1 MASVVLAIIKVIEEA
16 VVLVD
21 DLLEVLREL
30 LSRYLFFHPFWRAL
44 RDQALLVVGTV
55 LRHSDVGDG
64 ETQNQESSK
73 TKKKQTHKLS
83 TSLAHLIREK
93 CHPRTSKLQTCHA
106 TQHVHAGVQIRG
118 AGVVPGCADDVSGVG
133 KGVRQRSEATNV
145 CTVDC
150 NFCSSESSCG
160 GKLERKLSI
169 VERLQA
175 VVER

>member
-64 ETQNQESSK
+64 ETQDQELKDKKNRLISSVHHQHIQYARSA
-73 TKKKQTHKLS
+73 T
-83 TSLAHLIREK
+83 RELPSFK
-93 CHPRTSKLQTCHA
+93 PA
-106 TQHVHAGVQIRG
+106 TRHSMCMQVCRSGELGSSR
-118 AGVVPGCADDVSGVG
+118 VVPMTSQASEKVYGSE
-133 KGVRQRSEATNV
+133 VRLRMSVRSTAAFV
-145 CTVDC
+145 
-150 NFCSSESSCG
+150 
-160 GKLERKLSI
+160 
-169 VERLQA
+169 RLRA
-175 VVER
+175 LAEGS

>member
-73 TKKKQTHKLS
+73 TKKNR
-83 TSLAHLIREK
+83 LI
-93 CHPRTSKLQTCHA
+93 SS
-106 TQHVHAGVQIRG
+106 VHH
-118 AGVVPGCADDVSGVG
+118 
-133 KGVRQRSEATNV
+133 
-145 CTVDC
+145 
-150 NFCSSESSCG
+150 
-160 GKLERKLSI
+160 
-169 VERLQA
+169 
-175 VVER
+175 